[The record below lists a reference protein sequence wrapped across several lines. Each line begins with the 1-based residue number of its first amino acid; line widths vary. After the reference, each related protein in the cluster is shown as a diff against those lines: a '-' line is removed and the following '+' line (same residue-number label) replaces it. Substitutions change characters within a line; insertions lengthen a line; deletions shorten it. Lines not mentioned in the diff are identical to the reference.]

1 MAKWVASS
9 EIRQLS
15 LHTLY
20 LTLPPQSAIYA
31 LPALGEHPRQEQQ
44 DSSTQHPLHT
54 PYVNGLLFLNK
65 LKALAHPRRAGRTY
79 TYPMASAFANAT
91 RTDVRGCRSC
101 AEKQR
106 GVWPIAPFPIARRPG
121 ESLSP

>member
-1 MAKWVASS
+1 VTAFLAVFGGVPGETFCNFLVTTADL
-9 EIRQLS
+9 R
-15 LHTLY
+15 
-20 LTLPPQSAIYA
+20 YA
-31 LPALGEHPRQEQQ
+31 LPLGEHPRQEQ

-54 PYVNGLLFLNK
+54 PYVNVLSFLNK

-79 TYPMASAFANAT
+79 TYPVASAFANAT